1 MSRTKTA
8 LVVDDEDQLLRLMT
22 RVLERA
28 GHRVHAAATGEVARR
43 LFHEHEPE
51 IVLLDVMM
59 PDGDGAERLLPEFLA
74 ARPTL
79 QVILTSGAALPASL
93 EALLGRIGGDFLC
106 KPFPPRSL
114 LRLLDG
120 EAARAQP
127 AVSPGPP
134 DLAGSGG
141 R

>member
-28 GHRVHAAATGEVARR
+28 GHRVHAAATGEAARQ
-43 LFHEHEPE
+43 LFREHDPE

-74 ARPTL
+74 VRPTL
-79 QVILTSGAALPASL
+79 RVILTSGAALPASL

-114 LRLLDG
+114 LQLLEG
-120 EAARAQP
+120 HAAKVGP
-127 AVSPGPP
+127 AAAPSPP
-134 DLAGSGG
+134 DLAGPGG

>member
-1 MSRTKTA
+1 MSRTRTA

-28 GHRVHAAATGEVARR
+28 GHRVHAAATGEAARR
-43 LFHEHEPE
+43 LFREHEPE
-51 IVLLDVMM
+51 IVLLDVTM

-74 ARPTL
+74 ERPEL
-79 QVILTSGAALPASL
+79 RVILTSGAALPESL
-93 EALLGRIGGDFLC
+93 EVLLGRVGGDFLC

-114 LRLLDG
+114 LQLLDG
-120 EAARAQP
+120 DDLKAGPLARP
-127 AVSPGPP
+127 SGPG
-134 DLAGSGG
+134 LAGPGG

>member
-1 MSRTKTA
+1 MSRTRTA

-28 GHRVHAAATGEVARR
+28 GHRVHAAATGAAARQ
-43 LFHEHEPE
+43 LFREHEPE
-51 IVLLDVMM
+51 VVLLDVTM

-74 ARPTL
+74 ERPEL
-79 QVILTSGAALPASL
+79 RVILTSGAALPEPL

-106 KPFPPRSL
+106 KPFPPRAL
-114 LRLLDG
+114 LQLLDG
-120 EAARAQP
+120 DAAKEGSFAPPSR
-127 AVSPGPP
+127 PGFVGP
-134 DLAGSGG
+134 GG